1 MFFAAAFALFCMV
14 CTVFAFTRHP
24 IWGVYFYLATTYVFP
39 PGRWWGFVF
48 GDLRWALLAAFITAL
63 AVVFHR
69 GKLQPKKPW
78 LANAPVIILG
88 SYILWMIVQMAWAL
102 APDEHLRG
110 TAELIKCMLA
120 MWFVYRAV
128 DSKERVRDLMLAHVL
143 GCALLGLYAQFA
155 GRTGGR
161 LDGVGGP
168 NLDDSN
174 TLGMYLVTAVI
185 CGSGLVMTQKGWRR
199 IVALLCLPLI
209 VNGFILANSRGGFL
223 GLIAGALVFTWCV
236 ARQHRWVLW
245 AFGLAGILGLTVLI
259 DQTFIDRMFTIQD
272 VTSDSEEADSSA
284 RSRLVIAKAQ
294 LEMFY
299 NYPMGIGW
307 RGTEVLSTTYM
318 DERWL
323 TDAGDGTSARSSH
336 NTFMT
341 ALTEQG
347 IPGAIIYIWLVLWV
361 VAAILR
367 TRRNRAT
374 GDPDLT
380 SMAAAFCGAIFAIL
394 VAGQT
399 ADYLT
404 KEVQFWLYAGLVS
417 VFWLRE
423 KDAKDALAAAE
434 APRADAVPAAKPKT
448 KPASHAA

>member
-1 MFFAAAFALFCMV
+1 MISAAVFALFSLV

-48 GDLRWALLAAFITAL
+48 GDLRWALLSAGVTML
-63 AVVFHR
+63 AVLFHR

-78 LANAPVIILG
+78 LANMPVIILG
-88 SYILWMIVQMAWAL
+88 SYVLWMFVQMMWAF
-102 APDEHLRG
+102 APEEHLRG
-110 TAELIKCMLA
+110 TTELVKCMFA

-143 GCALLGLYAQFA
+143 GCGLLGIYAQFT

-185 CGSGLVMTQKGWRR
+185 CASGLVMTQKGWRR
-199 IVALLCLPLI
+199 ITALLCLPLI
-209 VNGFILANSRGGFL
+209 VNGFVLANSRGGFL
-223 GLIAGALVFTWCV
+223 GLVAGGLVFAWCV
-236 ARQHRWVLW
+236 AKQHRWVLW
-245 AFGLAGILGLTVLI
+245 AFGVAGVVGLAALI
-259 DQTFIDRMFTIQD
+259 DQTFIDRMFTISD
-272 VTSDSEEADSSA
+272 VTSESEDADPSA
-284 RSRLVIAKAQ
+284 RSRVVIAKAQ
-294 LEMFY
+294 LEMFA

-307 RGTEVLSTTYM
+307 RGTEVLSTQYM

-323 TDAGDGTSARSSH
+323 TDTGAGDGSAARSSH

-347 IPGAIIYIWLVLWV
+347 VPGALLYIWLVLWV
-361 VAAILR
+361 VGAIFR

-380 SMAAAFCGAIFAIL
+380 TMAAAFCGAIFAVL
-394 VAGQT
+394 VSGQT

-423 KDAKDALAAAE
+423 KAAREAEKPVIAAAT
-434 APRADAVPAAKPKT
+434 APRPHTA
-448 KPASHAA
+448 

>member
-1 MFFAAAFALFCMV
+1 MFYAAAFSLFCVV
-14 CTVFAFTRHP
+14 CTLFAFTRHP

-48 GDLRWALLAAFITAL
+48 GDLRWAFLSACITVL
-63 AVVFHR
+63 AVMFHR
-69 GKLQPKKPW
+69 GKLQPKRAW
-78 LANAPVIILG
+78 ITTGPVIFFGL
-88 SYILWMIVQMAWAL
+88 YILWMVVQSFWAL
-102 APDEHLRG
+102 APDEHIRG
-110 TAELIKCMLA
+110 TAELVKCMFS

-128 DSKERVRDLMLAHVL
+128 DSKDRLRELMLAHVM
-143 GCALLGLYAQFA
+143 GCALLGIYAQFT

-174 TLGMYLVTAVI
+174 TLGMYLVTAAI
-185 CGSGLVMTQKGWRR
+185 CASGLVMAQKGWRR
-199 IVALLCLPLI
+199 YVALACLPLI
-209 VNGFILANSRGGFL
+209 VNGFVLANSRGGLL
-223 GLIAGALVFTWCV
+223 GLVAGGLVFAWC
-236 ARQHRWVLW
+236 ASKEHRWVLW
-245 AFGLAGILGLTVLI
+245 AFALAGALGLSVLV
-259 DQTFIDRMFTIQD
+259 DQTFIDRMFTIGD
-272 VTSDSEEADSSA
+272 VASESEDADQSA
-284 RSRLVIAKAQ
+284 RSRLVIVKAQ

-307 RGTEVLSTTYM
+307 RGTEVLSPQYM

-323 TDAGDGTSARSSH
+323 TPIGAGDVGARSSH

-347 IPGAIIYIWLVLWV
+347 IPGALIYVGLAMWVL
-361 VAAILR
+361 AAIFR
-367 TRRNRAT
+367 TRRMRRLPA

-380 SMAAAFCGAIFAIL
+380 TLAASLCGAIVAIL
-394 VAGQT
+394 VSGMT

-417 VFWLRE
+417 VFWLSDKSVATQVERRVGRE
-423 KDAKDALAAAE
+423 PLV
-434 APRADAVPAAKPKT
+434 RPKS
-448 KPASHAA
+448 A